1 MAIGSQAA
9 LEQSL
14 RELSR
19 GAADDIDTQLPPLDD
34 DALPVAPDRSRPPLR
49 ARAVATLAQADSWV
63 EAASVGPDRSH
74 WASGALAT
82 RRLAISI
89 AAVLALFGACLAL
102 DHVYFGRHDGSA
114 WHRVLESAVL
124 DARSALERGDANAAE
139 QALAR
144 LDAQQAADPRV
155 LALQQQAQRRQ
166 QDLAA
171 HREQLQDAVRR
182 ASLAL
187 GFHAPALAAPEA
199 ERHDEPVRIVGA
211 MAVVAPS
218 EPPSPG
224 ACNEALV
231 ALSLCVR

>member
-1 MAIGSQAA
+1 MAIGSHAA

-34 DALPVAPDRSRPPLR
+34 ELPQLVPGRSRPPSVVREGATRVPAGEAGDWSEL
-49 ARAVATLAQADSWV
+49 AFVA
-63 EAASVGPDRSH
+63 PDRSH

-102 DHVYFGRHDGSA
+102 DHAYFGRHEGSA
-114 WHRVLESAVL
+114 WHRTLESALV

-144 LDAQQAADPRV
+144 LDAQQAADPRA
-155 LALQQQAQRRQ
+155 LALQQEARHRRQ
-166 QDLAA
+166 DQAA

-187 GFHAPALAAPEA
+187 GFHAPALAAP
-199 ERHDEPVRIVGA
+199 
-211 MAVVAPS
+211 APS
-218 EPPSPG
+218 PSAG
-224 ACNEALV
+224 TCNEALV
-231 ALSLCVR
+231 ALSLCLR